1 MSKSNRTE
9 NDSKVVASADQ
20 RRPPAAGKG
29 RKKGVPNKTTR
40 TLREAI
46 EKSFDQVGGVSYLV
60 QMATEQPVAY
70 MGLLAKVLPQQLKVQ
85 TDTPIEVV
93 FRTV

>member
-1 MSKSNRTE
+1 
-9 NDSKVVASADQ
+9 
-20 RRPPAAGKG
+20 
-29 RKKGVPNKTTR
+29 
-40 TLREAI
+40 
-46 EKSFDQVGGVSYLV
+46 VSYLV